1 MPLDGIFLNR
11 LKTELSGLIL
21 NGRVDKIHQP
31 AKETIVVAMRAQG
44 GNHKLLISASA
55 SNPRVHFTSL
65 PQDNPKSP
73 PMFCMLM
80 RKHLTGAK
88 LLDIRQ
94 IGLDRILH
102 FDFETINEMGDR
114 VVMTLAVEI
123 MGRHSNIILI
133 GPDGHIVDAIKRI
146 NDEMSRVRPILPGMT
161 YTLVPSQGRLSLL
174 ETTPAQILER
184 IQSGP
189 DAELS
194 KALLKALEGVSPLVC
209 REIAHHAVR
218 GEEVLV
224 SQLTEEYIVR
234 LKFYLSQ
241 LMDRLTAGD
250 THPTMLVDASGKPKD
265 FSFIDIEQYGHTLVC
280 RPYDTYSDMLDYF
293 YMERDRID
301 RMRQRSA
308 DLLKLLV
315 NLEDRMTR
323 KLAIQREEL
332 KTSSERGTL
341 KICGDLINS
350 NLYRLEKGMKSASL
364 ENFYEE
370 GSPAVKIQL
379 DPRLTPA
386 QNAQK
391 YYAQYRKEDNAEK
404 KLRSLIEQGEAE
416 QQYFESVFDELSRA
430 SLDSELTAIRAELAA
445 GGYIKRSSAK
455 RGMKE
460 EKLTPL
466 RFLSDDGFTILC
478 GRNNVQNDWLTLKE
492 SRKHDIW
499 FHTQKI
505 PGSHV
510 VVITQGQEVPNRTLE
525 QACII
530 AAYHS
535 KARESGKVLVDY
547 TEIRN
552 VWKHPSKK
560 PGLVLYEPY
569 QTAVVIPDADLVRR
583 LAQNR

>member
-11 LKTELSGLIL
+11 MKTELSKQIL

-31 AKETIVVAMRAQG
+31 AKETIVIAMRAQG

-88 LLDIRQ
+88 LVDIRQ

-102 FDFETINEMGDR
+102 LDFETVNDMGDR
-114 VVMTLAVEI
+114 VTMTLAVEI

-133 GPDGHIVDAIKRI
+133 GPDRRIVDAIKRI

-161 YTLVPSQGRLSLL
+161 YTLVPAQDRLSLMNAA
-174 ETTPAQILER
+174 PSQIIER
-184 IQSGP
+184 IQAGP
-189 DAELS
+189 DVELS
-194 KALLKALEGVSPLVC
+194 KALLKALEGISPLVC

-218 GEEVLV
+218 GEEHFV
-224 SQLTEEYIVR
+224 SKLTEEHIVR
-234 LKFYLSQ
+234 LKFFLSQ
-241 LMDRLTAGD
+241 LIDQLTEYK
-250 THPTMLVDASGKPKD
+250 THPTMLVDAAGKPKD
-265 FSFIDIEQYGHTLVC
+265 FSFLDIEQYGHTLVC
-280 RPYDTYSDMLDYF
+280 RAYETYSEMLDHF
-293 YMERDRID
+293 YSERDRID
-301 RMRQRSA
+301 RMHQRSA

-315 NLEDRMTR
+315 TLEERTSR
-323 KLAIQREEL
+323 KLVAQREEL
-332 KTSSERGTL
+332 KTSSQRGWL
-341 KICGDLINS
+341 KICGDLLNS
-350 NLYRLEKGMKSASL
+350 NLYRMQKGMKSVSL

-370 GSPAVKIQL
+370 GSPVVEIKL
-379 DPRLTPA
+379 DPRLTPS
-386 QNAQK
+386 QNAQR
-391 YYAQYRKEDNAEK
+391 YYAKYRKEDTAEK
-404 KLRSLIEQGEAE
+404 KLRALIEQGEAE
-416 QQYFESVFDELSRA
+416 LQYFESVFDELTRA
-430 SLDSELTAIRAELAA
+430 SLDRELTEIRTELAA
-445 GGYIKRSSAK
+445 GGYIKKSTK
-455 RGMKE
+455 RGMKT
-460 EKLTPL
+460 EKLPPL
-466 RFLSDDGFTILC
+466 RYLSDDDFTILC
-478 GRNNVQNDWLTLKE
+478 GRNNIQNDRLTLKD
-492 SRKHDIW
+492 SRKKDIW

-510 VVITQGQEVPNRTLE
+510 VVVTEGREVPNKTLE

-535 KARESGKVLVDY
+535 KARASGKVPVDY

-552 VWKHPSKK
+552 VWKHPSGK

-569 QTAVVIPDADLVRR
+569 QTAIVEPDDELVKR